1 MKFKKEKKMKKILV
15 LGILVLFLGSLIAAE
30 SGPSAT
36 VGFIK
41 YSMVIGKTFIANPM
55 DAGYTTSALMGDAI
69 TGADQMSYYN
79 SGSQGWVSSIKNLFG
94 NWVGPFAVAGGQAI
108 MVRATAVSDFYV
120 AGGMY
125 LPEPNYSIV
134 VGLNGIMVPLSKS
147 ALTTSALVGDDL
159 GSVDQMSYYNS
170 SSQGWVSSIKNLF
183 GNWVGP
189 FATDIGMALQV
200 RGTAV
205 FNWPVADVTG
215 GESKITTK
223 KAITRTNVITGKKVK
238 FDTKK

>member
-1 MKFKKEKKMKKILV
+1 MKFKKKEKTMKKILV

-30 SGPSAT
+30 SGPSDT

-41 YSMVIGKTFIANPM
+41 YGMVVGSTFIANPM

-69 TGADQMSYYN
+69 TSADQMSY
-79 SGSQGWVSSIKNLFG
+79 WD
-94 NWVGPFAVAGGQAI
+94 A
-108 MVRATAVSDFYV
+108 
-120 AGGMY
+120 
-125 LPEPNYSIV
+125 
-134 VGLNGIMVPLSKS
+134 
-147 ALTTSALVGDDL
+147 
-159 GSVDQMSYYNS
+159 

-205 FNWPVADVTG
+205 FNWPVADAIA
-215 GESKITTK
+215 GEKYVPTK
-223 KAITRTNVITGKKVK
+223 KSVITRSNVITGKKVK
-238 FDTKK
+238 FDAKK